1 MLNQS
6 SAACVCK
13 DKSAGKFAVRFA
25 KSSVHFEPYFCRYRL
40 NLSGKFGKT
49 TFPLNLL
56 DKFVKF
62 KPPSTKKGKRVGKFK
77 KSRERR

>member
-1 MLNQS
+1 M
-6 SAACVCK
+6 CF
-13 DKSAGKFAVRFA
+13 G
-25 KSSVHFEPYFCRYRL
+25 KSSVHFEPYFRSRRL

-62 KPPSTKKGKRVGKFK
+62 KSPSTKNGERVGKFR
-77 KSRERR
+77 KSWKRRWRIVFRLVYFARGCR